1 MGNEGRP
8 KTNPE
13 FQRLMIKQSFSLI
26 ALSVGLSVFSQTHVP
41 VTHDEIIKVAAADFP
56 DNSDV
61 VTTAEF
67 PGGMQKCMQFVNK
80 SFKVPEDLKMEA
92 PANIR
97 MVARFVVETDGSLTN
112 IQVFRDNQW
121 STGKQLIRI
130 LHAMPKWTPAMDK
143 EGNPV
148 RSEFTLPVTLYVS
161 AE

>member
-1 MGNEGRP
+1 PPCKWFAIESFAPNHTGRTLSDGMGNEGRP

-56 DNSDV
+56 YNSVV

-80 SFKVPEDLKMEA
+80 SFK
-92 PANIR
+92 
-97 MVARFVVETDGSLTN
+97 
-112 IQVFRDNQW
+112 
-121 STGKQLIRI
+121 
-130 LHAMPKWTPAMDK
+130 
-143 EGNPV
+143 
-148 RSEFTLPVTLYVS
+148 
-161 AE
+161 